1 MIKLKIEGSVS
12 REMLGSLCSEK
23 WGSVSRGKV
32 GSVYADFPTIRRL
45 KSDY

>member
-23 WGSVSRGKV
+23 QGSVSRGKG
-32 GSVYADFPTIRRL
+32 GSVYVDFPINI
-45 KSDY
+45 